1 MVGYL
6 VLKTLSLSDHVLLMI
21 VVGNVILLP
30 LARKT
35 LMVNG
40 RTLRR
45 VVTLH
50 LRDMAFQST
59 THSSYVLNCDT
70 LRSTYLFYEINDFIE

>member
-6 VLKTLSLSDHVLLMI
+6 VFKTLSLSDHVLLMI

-70 LRSTYLFYEINDFIE
+70 FL